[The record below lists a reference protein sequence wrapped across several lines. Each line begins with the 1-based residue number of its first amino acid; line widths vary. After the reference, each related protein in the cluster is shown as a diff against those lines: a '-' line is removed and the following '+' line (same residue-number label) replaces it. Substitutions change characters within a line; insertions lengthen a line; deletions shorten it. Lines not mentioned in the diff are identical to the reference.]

1 MVWFILCTVSS
12 LTLGNGSFA
21 FPLNSVHDCGLWT
34 AENNSSKGG
43 RVGRIQVQ
51 RFDPSAVAT
60 LRNLNM
66 LVQNL
71 YWWAIYLRP
80 VAILEYH
87 NDRHWVRFGQN
98 VFVFQVLARD
108 VQLDAGYALN
118 RWSRW
123 ERVWCLHIFSYA
135 SLWLQ
140 VVYAAL
146 VSAANERFPH
156 K

>member
-1 MVWFILCTVSS
+1 MIYPLYCFIFDFREWEFCFSIYLCPWLWS
-12 LTLGNGSFA
+12 LDYGKTT
-21 FPLNSVHDCGLWT
+21 PVR
-34 AENNSSKGG
+34 GG
-43 RVGRIQVQ
+43 RVELMQFQ
-51 RFDPSAVAT
+51 RFDPSAMTT
-60 LRNLNM
+60 LHKLNM

-98 VFVFQVLARD
+98 IFVFQVLARN
-108 VQLDAGYALN
+108 VQLDSGHALN
-118 RWSRW
+118 RWSWW
-123 ERVWCLHIFSYA
+123 ERVWCLHNFSYA
-135 SLWLQ
+135 PLWLQ

>member
-1 MVWFILCTVSS
+1 MGVLLFH
-12 LTLGNGSFA
+12 LTLSMTVV
-21 FPLNSVHDCGLWT
+21 SGLRK
-34 AENNSSKGG
+34 NNSSKGG
-43 RVGRIQVQ
+43 RVELMQFQ
-51 RFDPSAVAT
+51 RFDPSAMTT
-60 LRNLNM
+60 LHKLNM

-98 VFVFQVLARD
+98 IFVFQVLARD

-123 ERVWCLHIFSYA
+123 ERV
-135 SLWLQ
+135 
-140 VVYAAL
+140 
-146 VSAANERFPH
+146 
-156 K
+156 